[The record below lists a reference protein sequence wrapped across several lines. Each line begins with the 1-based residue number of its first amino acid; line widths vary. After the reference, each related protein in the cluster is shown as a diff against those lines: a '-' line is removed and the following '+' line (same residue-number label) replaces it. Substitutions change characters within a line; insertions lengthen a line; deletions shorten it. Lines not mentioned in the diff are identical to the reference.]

1 MAIPERI
8 AKKVLAAERV
18 TAEEAALLL
27 RDGELLEL
35 GMLADAVRWRLH
47 PEVSAFA
54 AVGCALHLIGALF
67 WSAYVVLQQLD
78 AAAAHAMTAS
88 IATYSMISRLL
99 SLLGTGLLLAAV
111 FGWRYRVESGK

>member
-1 MAIPERI
+1 MNDLIGALWAVSGYLPAIVLYLAGI
-8 AKKVLAAERV
+8 AIAIY
-18 TAEEAALLL
+18 
-27 RDGELLEL
+27 
-35 GMLADAVRWRLH
+35 RWRLH

-67 WSAYVVLQQLD
+67 WSGYVVLQQLD
-78 AAAAHAMTAS
+78 AAAANAMTAS

-111 FGWRYRVESGK
+111 FGWRYRVEPGK

>member
-1 MAIPERI
+1 MNDLLGALWVVSGYLPAIVLYLAGI
-8 AKKVLAAERV
+8 AIAIY
-18 TAEEAALLL
+18 
-27 RDGELLEL
+27 
-35 GMLADAVRWRLH
+35 RWRLH

-111 FGWRYRVESGK
+111 FGWRYRVEAGK